1 MSAAG
6 HDARLLL
13 EKPAAT
19 QDALGAAQGYEPAGE
34 AWGRVETLGAAP
46 AGDPQSGQGVA
57 RLRVRIRSAV
67 LLAPGWRVRLSGRAY
82 RVVSL
87 SPALPRQIE
96 RTLECEEDFA

>member
-13 EKPAAT
+13 EKPAASL
-19 QDALGAAQGYEPAGE
+19 DALGAPQGFEPAGE
-34 AWGRVETLGAAP
+34 VWGRVEPLAP
-46 AGDPQSGQGVA
+46 ATGGEPQPGQGVA

-96 RTLECEEDFA
+96 RTLDCEEEP